1 VTLSANLD
9 GLWERR
15 KRLLKEEAL
24 RLAMRRRSG
33 GNGLELLRTFAE
45 AEV

>member
-24 RLAMRRRSG
+24 RLAMQVAQRW
-33 GNGLELLRTFAE
+33 
-45 AEV
+45 